1 MLFENVKISKEISK
15 ALEEEGIVNPTKIQ
29 EMAIPLILEG
39 KDVIGMSYTGSGKT
53 VAFGVPVI
61 ENIKPGKGLQ
71 VIIMSPV
78 RELAVQ
84 IANELKKFSRYKKC
98 NIATV
103 YGGVSLDPQVRE
115 MRKADIVVSTP
126 GRLLDHL
133 QRGNIKFPDVN
144 CFVLD
149 EADKMVEMGFI
160 EDIERILSQTPNER
174 QILLFG
180 ATISSEIEH
189 IKNAH
194 MNNPVVAEADKHVK
208 QEFLEQ
214 YYYNV
219 PHNQKFS
226 LLVHLLKTEATDR
239 VMIFCSSRS
248 TVEMLTPNLRANGI
262 KAEMIHGK
270 MSQNKRLTTIERFN
284 KDKLN
289 VLVASAVA
297 ARGLDIKGVTH
308 VFNYDLSRDPQ
319 EYIHRIGRTARAG
332 EQGKAITLLSERDY
346 DVFNHIFDRFDL
358 EINEIEAPEFPK
370 LRFEARIR
378 EDRSEG
384 NRRRYSGHRDVGGH
398 RNQHGHHS
406 GRSYGGRS
414 SGSSNGSQGRSYGGR
429 SGGSSGGNS
438 GRSYGGNSGGSRSRS
453 MSRPSGQHRSREMTR
468 RSD

>member
-160 EDIERILSQTPNER
+160 EDIERILSQTPADR

-189 IKNAH
+189 IKHTH
-194 MNNPVVAEADKHVK
+194 MKNPVVAEADKHVK

-219 PHNQKFS
+219 AHNEKFS
-226 LLVHLLKTEATDR
+226 LLVHLLNSEDIDR
-239 VMIFCSSRS
+239 VMIFCSARS
-248 TVEMLTPNLRANGI
+248 TVEMLNNNLRNHGI
-262 KAEMIHGK
+262 KSEMIHGK
-270 MSQNKRLTTIERFN
+270 MTQSKRLTVIERLN
-284 KDKLN
+284 KDKVK

-297 ARGLDIKGVTH
+297 ARGLDIRGITH
-308 VFNYDLSRDPQ
+308 IFNYDLSKDPQ

-332 EQGKAITLLSERDY
+332 GKGKAITLLSDKDY
-346 DVFNHIFDRFDL
+346 EVFNSIFARYDL
-358 EINEIEAPEFPK
+358 KIDELTAPEFKK
-370 LRFEARIR
+370 LRFEARSR
-378 EDRSEG
+378 DRPG
-384 NRRRYSGHRDVGGH
+384 FRGRHFSGHRDTHGH

-406 GRSYGGRS
+406 GGDRRRQPRSAGVA
-414 SGSSNGSQGRSYGGR
+414 
-429 SGGSSGGNS
+429 
-438 GRSYGGNSGGSRSRS
+438 
-453 MSRPSGQHRSREMTR
+453 RPSERTQPRSREMTR
-468 RSD
+468 R

>member
-1 MLFENVKISKEISK
+1 MLFKDIKVSTEVSK
-15 ALEEEGIVNPTKIQ
+15 ALEEQGVVNPTKIQ

-61 ENIKPGKGLQ
+61 DNVKPGQGLQ
-71 VIIMSPV
+71 VVILSPV

-84 IANELKKFSRYKKC
+84 IANELKKFSKYKRC

-103 YGGVSLDPQVRE
+103 YGGVALDPQVRE

-133 QRGNIKFPDVN
+133 NRRNVNFSNVN

-149 EADKMVEMGFI
+149 EADKMVEMGFV
-160 EDIERILSQTPNER
+160 EDIELILSETPEGR

-180 ATISSEIEH
+180 ATISNEIEH
-189 IKNAH
+189 IKKTH
-194 MNNPVVAEADKHVK
+194 MKNPVVAEADKHVK

-214 YYYNV
+214 HYYNI

-226 LLVHLLKTEATDR
+226 LLVHLIKSEETDR

-248 TVEMLTPNLRANGI
+248 TVEMLTPNLKAQGI

-270 MSQNKRLTTIERFN
+270 MSQNKRLNVIERFN

-308 VFNYDLSRDPQ
+308 VFNYDLSKDPQ
-319 EYIHRIGRTARAG
+319 EYVHRIGRTARAG
-332 EQGKAITLLSERDY
+332 EQGKAITLLSDRDY
-346 DVFNHIFDRFDL
+346 EVFNNIFDRFDL
-358 EINEIEAPEFPK
+358 EISEIEAPDFPK
-370 LRFEARIR
+370 LSFDARPR
-378 EDRSEG
+378 ESSDGG
-384 NRRRYSGHRDVGGH
+384 NRRRFSGHRDTRGH
-398 RNQHGHHS
+398 RNQHGHHA
-406 GRSYGGRS
+406 GRGYGGRG
-414 SGSSNGSQGRSYGGR
+414 GSRGG
-429 SGGSSGGNS
+429 SGGYN
-438 GRSYGGNSGGSRSRS
+438 RSRSRS
-453 MSRPSGQHRSREMTR
+453 NSSSSGGSQYRSREMTR